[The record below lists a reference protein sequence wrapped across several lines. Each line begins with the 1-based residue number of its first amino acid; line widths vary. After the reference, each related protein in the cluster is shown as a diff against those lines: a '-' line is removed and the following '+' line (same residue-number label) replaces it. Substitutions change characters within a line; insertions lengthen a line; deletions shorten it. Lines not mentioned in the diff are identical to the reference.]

1 MDNDPLMGLPPVNA
15 FSQRAAPGPEAAIN
29 EFEAYLIGEM
39 LRRATKSESESTP
52 LDGGHAG
59 RMYRELFY
67 EEIGRIAARNGGLG
81 LGDSLADAFPG
92 APEVRH
98 PGGEP

>member
-15 FSQRAAPGPEAAIN
+15 FAQRAAPGPEAAVN

-52 LDGGHAG
+52 LDGGPAG

-81 LGDSLADAFPG
+81 LGDSLADAVG
-92 APEVRH
+92 DASDTRRS
-98 PGGEP
+98 GGDP